1 MAGNIARAYV
11 HEHIISNTIISRLW
25 KLNMADC
32 GREREEQTS
41 RQNIEVIAVIERTC
55 AEIKEIRKKYSI
67 NHQQQ
72 QYHGTQNKVNHKLP
86 VSLVG
91 K

>member
-11 HEHIISNTIISRLW
+11 HEHIISNTIISKLW

-41 RQNIEVIAVIERTC
+41 RQTRHWLLTM
-55 AEIKEIRKKYSI
+55 AEHYK
-67 NHQQQ
+67 
-72 QYHGTQNKVNHKLP
+72 
-86 VSLVG
+86 
-91 K
+91 